1 MRRTLLLSLAGLAA
15 LALAGCGGGGD
26 TAGGTLTKAEFVA
39 QANAICKDYDARID
53 ALGDPGSIED
63 LVGLA
68 EKAKPIAEDGVARLR
83 ALKAPENLQASYDEY
98 LATGDA
104 NIELLVQLGEA
115 AKSGD
120 VAAIEKIGTEGEE
133 NADKAHGIAAE
144 LGLTD
149 CAKGG

>member
-1 MRRTLLLSLAGLAA
+1 MRRAPLLLLAAA
-15 LALAGCGGGGD
+15 LALAGCGGGD

-39 QANAICKDYDARID
+39 QANAICKDYDARIT
-53 ALGDPGSIED
+53 ALGEPGSIDD

-68 EKAKPIAEDGVARLR
+68 EKAKPIAEDGVAKLR
-83 ALKAPENLQASYDEY
+83 ALKAPEKLQASYDKY
-98 LATGDA
+98 LATGDV

-120 VAAIEKIGTEGEE
+120 VAAIEKIGTGGED

-144 LGLTD
+144 LGLTE
-149 CAKGG
+149 CAKDG

>member
-1 MRRTLLLSLAGLAA
+1 MRRAPLLVLAAA

-53 ALGDPGSIED
+53 ALGDPESIDD
-63 LVGLA
+63 LVVLA
-68 EKAKPIAEDGVARLR
+68 EKAKPIAEDGVAKLR
-83 ALKAPENLQASYDEY
+83 ALKAPEDLQASYDEY
-98 LATGDA
+98 LATGDV
-104 NIELLVQLGEA
+104 NIKLLAQLGEA

-120 VAAIEKIGTEGEE
+120 VAAIGKIGPDAED

-144 LGLTD
+144 LGLTE
-149 CAKGG
+149 CAKSG

>member
-1 MRRTLLLSLAGLAA
+1 MRRAPLLLLAAA
-15 LALAGCGGGGD
+15 LALAGCGGGGK
-26 TAGGTLTKAEFVA
+26 TALSKSEFVA

-53 ALGDPGSIED
+53 ALGDPASLED

-68 EKAKPIAEDGVARLR
+68 AKAKPIAEDGVAKLR
-83 ALKAPENLQASYDEY
+83 ALKAPEELQAGYDEY
-98 LATGDA
+98 LATGDV

-120 VAAIEKIGTEGEE
+120 VAAIEKMGTDGED

-144 LGLTD
+144 LGLTE
-149 CAKGG
+149 CAKDG